1 LPTLNQRQSGINGPY
16 LGCVG
21 ADCTLFVCQSAP
33 ACQHYSGPP
42 PDRPPQRTLDARCPP
57 GLDCGVDPECSI
69 HDCQLELCA
78 ESEVCKNL
86 GERDMESPK
95 SDFLKR
101 DIESPEP
108 DFPKR
113 LPNFPKLDTESP
125 KPDFPKCGIDSLKPD
140 FPKRNTDSLKPDFPK
155 HDKETPQPDLP
166 KRDMETSKPDFPK
179 RDTETSKS
187 DFPKRDAEFPH
198 PCPEICNEEGHC
210 GCACGSVEA
219 PVAKRDEE
227 YHPCPLFCNEA
238 GQCGC
243 AAEPPNPPLPPQ

>member
-1 LPTLNQRQSGINGPY
+1 MPTLNQRQSGINGPY

-21 ADCTLFVCQSAP
+21 AYCTLFVCQAAP

-42 PDRPPQRTLDARCPP
+42 PDRPPRRIFNARCPP
-57 GLDCGVDPECSI
+57 GLDWGVGPECSI

-86 GERDMESPK
+86 GERDIESSKP
-95 SDFLKR
+95 DFLKR

-113 LPNFPKLDTESP
+113 LPNFPKRDPESP
-125 KPDFPKCGIDSLKPD
+125 NPD
-140 FPKRNTDSLKPDFPK
+140 FPKRGT
-155 HDKETPQPDLP
+155 ETP
-166 KRDMETSKPDFPK
+166 KPDFPK
-179 RDTETSKS
+179 RDAETPKL

-198 PCPEICNEEGHC
+198 PCPEICNKEGNC

-227 YHPCPLFCNEA
+227 FHPCPLFCNEA